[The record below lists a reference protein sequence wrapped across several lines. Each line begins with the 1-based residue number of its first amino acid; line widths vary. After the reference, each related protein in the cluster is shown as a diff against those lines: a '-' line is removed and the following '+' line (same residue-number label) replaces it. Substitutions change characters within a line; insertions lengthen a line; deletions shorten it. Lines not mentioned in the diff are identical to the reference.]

1 MTAGPE
7 DGMDWSYLLP
17 HARNDEPDPDRNIV
31 AGRSLPSEYPKG
43 SWPGDRRG
51 DVAHPDDAAL

>member
-1 MTAGPE
+1 
-7 DGMDWSYLLP
+7 MDWSYLLP